1 MSGPVR
7 FYILGSYFLDWVK
20 LVEVYLISSQTPMKK
35 ELYLGYNA
43 ITIKPISNVN
53 PIELSP
59 LMCTNQY
66 MHLFTF
72 SVLIEIPSY
81 WDTIEHHFNKAGKQ
95 GNTNIWNRTQDL

>member
-43 ITIKPISNVN
+43 ITIKPIGIMSTQ
-53 PIELSP
+53 LSSA
-59 LMCTNQY
+59 
-66 MHLFTF
+66 H
-72 SVLIEIPSY
+72 
-81 WDTIEHHFNKAGKQ
+81 
-95 GNTNIWNRTQDL
+95 